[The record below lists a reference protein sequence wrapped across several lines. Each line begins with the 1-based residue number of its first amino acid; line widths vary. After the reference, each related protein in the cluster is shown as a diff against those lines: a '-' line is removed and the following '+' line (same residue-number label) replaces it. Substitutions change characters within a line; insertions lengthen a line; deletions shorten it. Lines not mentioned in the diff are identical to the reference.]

1 MLYIRKELRNMAVVQ
16 IQEKDFDSI
25 IQAGQPVLV
34 DFFATWCGPCK
45 MLSPVVDQL
54 SEEIPDV
61 KFVKVDVDEAQEL
74 AGRYNVMSIPTLAF
88 FKDGKL
94 ANTIVGVQPKSL
106 IESMLKS

>member
-1 MLYIRKELRNMAVVQ
+1 MAVVQ
-16 IQEKDFDSI
+16 IEEKDFDSI
-25 IQAGQPVLV
+25 IKAGQPVLV

-88 FKDGKL
+88 FKNGEL
-94 ANTIVGVQPKSL
+94 ANTIVGVQPKGV
-106 IESMLKS
+106 IESMLKA

>member
-1 MLYIRKELRNMAVVQ
+1 MAVVQ

-74 AGRYNVMSIPTLAF
+74 AGRFNVMSIPTLAF